1 MAELPESVPDDL
13 SGASRLLAEFALASM
28 LTPVLLVDG
37 GGFIEGA
44 SPAAL
49 ADLDRP
55 PDAVRGQPVEAVLG
69 FDPIDELGGDVHTT
83 TTLHAPTL
91 HQSSTAR
98 GTYRWRAVSLA
109 GIRSD
114 GGWILEFQAADLRDV
129 PAAGLLDR
137 RVERLDDLLV
147 DLSERFENLNRYV
160 GLISHDLQAPTR
172 RLLSFVDLL
181 RGDVDDAIASESRD
195 QVRSGLDAIERSARH
210 LLRLTTELLQYA
222 RLGSQPMP
230 LQIVDAQAVLDG
242 VLEQLD
248 QQIAESDAVIE
259 VTGSLPPVIAAPT
272 FLGVV
277 FQNLLQNG
285 LKYRGEA
292 PPRITVATATDEQGV
307 RIEVRD
313 NGIGIAPELRSAVF
327 QPFRRLGP
335 GDLEHS
341 GLGLATVRDIVER
354 FGGTISVT
362 AGAVGEGSTFTLI
375 LRPAPAD
382 PLNPDDVRG
391 SDHEAG

>member
-13 SGASRLLAEFALASM
+13 TGAPRMLAEFALGSM

-37 GGFIEGA
+37 GGYVEAA

-55 PDAVRGQPVEAVLG
+55 PDAVRGQLVKTVLG
-69 FDPIDELGGDVHTT
+69 FDPIDELGGDVHTA
-83 TTLHAPTL
+83 TTLHAGTL
-91 HQSSTAR
+91 HQSASAH

-137 RVERLDDLLV
+137 RVERLDDLLI

-172 RLLSFVDLL
+172 RLLSFVELI
-181 RGDVDDAIASESRD
+181 RGDVEDALAGEAGD
-195 QVRSGLDAIERSARH
+195 QIRSGLDAIERSARH

-230 LQIVDAQAVLDG
+230 LQVVDAQAVLAD
-242 VLEQLD
+242 VLEQLEH
-248 QQIAESDAVIE
+248 QIVEADAEVE

-285 LKYRGEA
+285 LKYRGDE
-292 PPRITVATATDEQGV
+292 PPRVTVTPSVDARGV

-362 AGAVGEGSTFTLI
+362 AGAVGEGSTFTLV
-375 LRPAPAD
+375 LRPAD
-382 PLNPDDVRG
+382 EGTDRPDDVRG
-391 SDHEAG
+391 VDHEAG